1 MAVIMRGAAAETAA
15 PFSCVATNEE
25 TLDYQRTNRVV
36 EKHFSEAQKRAGDL
50 EHAVAEVLARYE
62 DACNH
67 GATSVADVCMALG
80 FPLALTNDVI
90 DRTSKIS
97 GSQISKI
104 ALRREIELAF
114 RKYFTQVGAAPPA
127 GRETGTTP
135 GPVAQEINHETK
147 SARKPAHQVKEQK
160 QHVTQEQLVLRSVVS
175 TFGLN
180 IPRQVADL

>member
-25 TLDYQRTNRVV
+25 TLDYRRTNRVV
-36 EKHFSEAQKRAGDL
+36 EKHFSDAQKRAGDL

-67 GATSVADVCMALG
+67 GAASVADVCMALG
-80 FPLALTNDVI
+80 FPLALANDVI
-90 DRTSKIS
+90 ERTSKVP

-114 RKYFTQVGAAPPA
+114 RRYFNQVGHV
-127 GRETGTTP
+127 P
-135 GPVAQEINHETK
+135 G
-147 SARKPAHQVKEQK
+147 SAPAHVATEAPTPTPTSTKPKRKEHRSTK
-160 QHVTQEQLVLRSVVS
+160 APELPTSGQEQLVLRSVVH

-180 IPRQVADL
+180 TPRQVAEL

>member
-114 RKYFTQVGAAPPA
+114 RRYFNQVGPVPCSTTAHAASDAP
-127 GRETGTTP
+127 TP
-135 GPVAQEINHETK
+135 TPTSTK
-147 SARKPAHQVKEQK
+147 PKRKEHRSAKAPELPSSS
-160 QHVTQEQLVLRSVVS
+160 QEQLVLRSVVH

-180 IPRQVADL
+180 TPRQVAEL